1 MRREFSKQVRR
12 DAFLRANGCCEGWL
26 PNGTICGAKLTIGK
40 YHYDHV
46 IPDAHGGEPVLSN
59 CAVIC
64 IACHKYKTAKHDV
77 PAIAKTKRIQD
88 RHIGIRKP
96 SQLQSRGFGKRPA
109 QRSASRP
116 IVRHSQ
122 Q

>member
-12 DAFLRANGCCEGWL
+12 DAFARANGKCEGWL
-26 PNGTICGAKLTIGK
+26 PNGTLCEAKLTIGK

-46 IPDAHGGEPVLSN
+46 IPDAHGGEPTLEN

-64 IACHKYKTAKHDV
+64 LPCHKFKTAKKDV

-88 RHIGIRKP
+88 RHKGIKKP
-96 SQLQSRGFGKRPA
+96 RTI
-109 QRSASRP
+109 RSWRRFDGT
-116 IVRHSQ
+116 IVHADRER
-122 Q
+122 